1 MTREELD
8 TEIVVAITVFKAAK
22 REELLRNLEEARADG
37 KFNTHSAAD
46 AAWYALDTAW
56 DALKAYDEENT

>member
-1 MTREELD
+1 MKTREEL
-8 TEIVVAITVFKAAK
+8 VKA
-22 REELLRNLEEARADG
+22 LDEARANG

-56 DALKAYDEENT
+56 DALKAYDKENT